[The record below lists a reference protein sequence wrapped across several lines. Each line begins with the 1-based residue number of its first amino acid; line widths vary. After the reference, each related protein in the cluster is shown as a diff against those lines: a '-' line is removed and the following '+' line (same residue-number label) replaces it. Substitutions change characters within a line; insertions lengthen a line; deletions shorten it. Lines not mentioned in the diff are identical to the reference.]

1 MEIRYMYEYDG
12 VETQY
17 FLFDFVYGC
26 FVYMWIPVKEDSFS
40 LDR

>member
-1 MEIRYMYEYDG
+1 METRYMYEYDG

-26 FVYMWIPVKEDSFS
+26 FVYISGGDP
-40 LDR
+40 